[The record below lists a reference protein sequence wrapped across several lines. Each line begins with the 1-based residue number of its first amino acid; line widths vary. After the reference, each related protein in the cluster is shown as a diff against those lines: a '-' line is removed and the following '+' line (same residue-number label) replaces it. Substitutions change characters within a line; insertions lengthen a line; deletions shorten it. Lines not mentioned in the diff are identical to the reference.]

1 MQKARRAARTPEQK
15 AADKEQNRLRYA
27 KKKAD
32 LTREQLEAASEK
44 SRLQREKKRAA
55 MTAEQLK
62 AAKEKACLQTA
73 QRRAN
78 ETVDEHET
86 RLAEDCSRIAQR
98 REDET
103 FRETERVRAIQRR
116 AGETVDEHE
125 ARLAADCSRITQ
137 RRADE
142 TVDEHD
148 KRLAE
153 DCSRNAQRRADETVD
168 EHAARLAGQRSHDAQ
183 ARENERTETEERLRS
198 RHLEAHVLRS
208 APRFADPPSPER
220 VEEILRLFQANLD
233 EPVRACIVCDE
244 FCYSPREIPLQDLFL
259 DQCSKPSAFVRALH
273 NYCSA
278 PTGAVHAA
286 HTGPSVDSAPDVAG
300 PPADDEADEDQ
311 AAHTN
316 ASTRSALARSKKFP
330 PGQRWLVGPEVP
342 PLTQS
347 LREQYNCTTGMSPA
361 DQLKHAAVGGQLST
375 LLLSPGGVRCNTGP
389 CDDRQV
395 VASVCGNCHN
405 ALSRDQIPTNAIANG
420 NWIGYLPSMFDDTTP
435 AEYSLVK
442 FVYRVGGR
450 FVTLDGGR
458 GHSSLQ
464 GHMHHL
470 FRDAGVVSQM

>member
-1 MQKARRAARTPEQK
+1 M
-15 AADKEQNRLRYA
+15 
-27 KKKAD
+27 
-32 LTREQLEAASEK
+32 
-44 SRLQREKKRAA
+44 
-55 MTAEQLK
+55 
-62 AAKEKACLQTA
+62 
-73 QRRAN
+73 
-78 ETVDEHET
+78 
-86 RLAEDCSRIAQR
+86 
-98 REDET
+98 
-103 FRETERVRAIQRR
+103 RAIQRR
-116 AGETVDEHE
+116 EGETVDEHE

-311 AAHTN
+311 ARTPTPLLAQPW
-316 ASTRSALARSKKFP
+316 LEARSFHQARD
-330 PGQRWLVGPEVP
+330 GWLAPRY
-342 PLTQS
+342 PL
-347 LREQYNCTTGMSPA
+347 
-361 DQLKHAAVGGQLST
+361 
-375 LLLSPGGVRCNTGP
+375 
-389 CDDRQV
+389 
-395 VASVCGNCHN
+395 
-405 ALSRDQIPTNAIANG
+405 
-420 NWIGYLPSMFDDTTP
+420 
-435 AEYSLVK
+435 
-442 FVYRVGGR
+442 
-450 FVTLDGGR
+450 
-458 GHSSLQ
+458 
-464 GHMHHL
+464 
-470 FRDAGVVSQM
+470 